1 MAPTYCTYGARVPA
15 SGRHQIVRVLRTVA
29 LQVLRIAPNAS
40 ADRRKFE
47 DVPVVWV
54 RDWAELT
61 PRFLRGLG

>member
-1 MAPTYCTYGARVPA
+1 M
-15 SGRHQIVRVLRTVA
+15 A
-29 LQVLRIAPNAS
+29 LQVLRIDPNAS
-40 ADRRKFE
+40 ADGRKFE